1 MARTCFTII
10 LGLSLLALPAMAT
23 PTKTLTASKAPTLAA
38 KQVKRVK
45 TSKQIVHPLLVKAKE
60 IRERKAS
67 ELNQQTKQV
76 DLSGAL
82 KTGR

>member
-1 MARTCFTII
+1 MM
-10 LGLSLLALPAMAT
+10 GVSLLALPALAT
-23 PTKTLTASKAPTLAA
+23 PTKITTASKSPILTT

-45 TSKQIVHPLLVKAKE
+45 ISKPIVHPLLVKAKE

-67 ELNQQTKQV
+67 ELNQHTKRA

>member
-1 MARTCFTII
+1 
-10 LGLSLLALPAMAT
+10 MAT
-23 PTKTLTASKAPTLAA
+23 PAKTLTASKAPTLVAT
-38 KQVKRVK
+38 QVKRVTTAK
-45 TSKQIVHPLLVKAKE
+45 RIVHPLLVRAKE